1 MGEPRPP
8 SLVVAFERGGSSSFE
23 LSTANLSLEDGEPK
37 NPPDGLAEGDVCL
50 ANDFKLLLL
59 RNTPVFRTTCPIR
72 LVDSSI
78 LLIPSTGQT
87 CTSHLELLFTPLHL
101 LESVFDRPD
110 LVGICETWSLDFQ
123 IDSRR
128 HRPSFVST
136 FFIPLKISS
145 DQSNAPTD

>member
-23 LSTANLSLEDGEPK
+23 LSTANFSLEDGEPK

-59 RNTPVFRTTCPIR
+59 RKTPVFRTTCPIR
-72 LVDSSI
+72 LVDNSM
-78 LLIPSTGQT
+78 LLIPSERQT
-87 CTSHLELLFTPLHL
+87 CASYREMRLTPLHL
-101 LESVFDRPD
+101 LECILDRPD

-123 IDSRR
+123 VDGRR
-128 HRPSFVST
+128 HRPSFMSA
-136 FFIPLKISS
+136 FIIPLKISP
-145 DQSNAPTD
+145 DHQT